1 MNFYYVYKKKTNI
14 ILYVYKLCILTLV
27 VHLYIFLMG
36 KYVTK
41 NQKADEKRV
50 VSVRIRRPVFEA
62 FKGASIAAKDFGY
75 SMSLSVVFETAMED
89 AISEFKEIS
98 GIDYQ
103 DIAKTELDKKWESKY
118 KTSKKATKGK
128 S

>member
-1 MNFYYVYKKKTNI
+1 
-14 ILYVYKLCILTLV
+14 
-27 VHLYIFLMG
+27 MG
-36 KYVTK
+36 NKYVTK

-75 SMSLSVVFETAMED
+75 TMSLSVVFETAMED

-98 GIDYQ
+98 GIDYK
-103 DIAKTELDKKWESKY
+103 DIAKSDLDKKWESKY
-118 KTSKKATKGK
+118 KTSKKVPKGK

>member
-1 MNFYYVYKKKTNI
+1 MI
-14 ILYVYKLCILTLV
+14 
-27 VHLYIFLMG
+27 G
-36 KYVTK
+36 RYVTK

-50 VSVRIRRPVFEA
+50 VSVRIRRPVCEA

-75 SMSLSVVFETAMED
+75 TMSLSVVFETAMED

-98 GIDYQ
+98 GIDYK
-103 DIAKTELDKKWESKY
+103 DIAKSDLDKKWESKY
-118 KTSKKATKGK
+118 KTSKKVPKGK

>member
-1 MNFYYVYKKKTNI
+1 MYTKRKQII

-62 FKGASIAAKDFGY
+62 FKGASIAAKEFGY

-103 DIAKTELDKKWESKY
+103 DIAKTQLDKKWESKY
-118 KTSKKATKGK
+118 KTSKKAKKGK

>member
-1 MNFYYVYKKKTNI
+1 MFTERKQII
-14 ILYVYKLCILTLV
+14 ILYVNKLCILTLV
-27 VHLYIFLMG
+27 VHLYFFLMG

-62 FKGASIAAKDFGY
+62 FKGASIAAKEFGY

-103 DIAKTELDKKWESKY
+103 DIAKIELDKKWESKY
-118 KTSKKATKGK
+118 KTSKKAKKGK